1 MITNEVITGVKD
13 GLALLG
19 VCWAHAD
26 MSGLDVL
33 PVGSDDLALIV
44 PNGHALAGRRHVRFA
59 DTLSYEHAGLRPTSS
74 VTTLLRRESSR
85 SGKVLRYR
93 ALVSTFEAA
102 ISVVSAGLAVSVVPA
117 QVALRY
123 QEAAGIRVI
132 PLNESWAHRKF
143 ALCCRNRK
151 TLARPAASFVRHLL
165 AESREQP
172 ETELGATVKETPS

>member
-59 DTLSYEHAGLRPTSS
+59 DTLSYEHAGLRPTIS

-165 AESREQP
+165 GKPEQV
-172 ETELGATVKETPS
+172 AQIVI